1 MYRIDLREE
10 RAGRGRVEKGQQQ
23 PFTGEVMTE
32 LERWQRGQRGVIEDI
47 NTAMKVSYFPN
58 LRSW

>member
-1 MYRIDLREE
+1 MYRIDLKEE
-10 RAGRGRVEKGQQQ
+10 RAGRGRVEKGQWQ

-32 LERWQRGQRGVIEDI
+32 LEGWQRGQREVIEEI
-47 NTAMKVSYFPN
+47 NTAMKTSYFPS

>member
-1 MYRIDLREE
+1 MKEE
-10 RAGRGRVEKGQQQ
+10 RAGRGRVEKGQWQ

-32 LERWQRGQRGVIEDI
+32 LEGWQRGQREVIEEI
-47 NTAMKVSYFPN
+47 NTAMKTSYFPS